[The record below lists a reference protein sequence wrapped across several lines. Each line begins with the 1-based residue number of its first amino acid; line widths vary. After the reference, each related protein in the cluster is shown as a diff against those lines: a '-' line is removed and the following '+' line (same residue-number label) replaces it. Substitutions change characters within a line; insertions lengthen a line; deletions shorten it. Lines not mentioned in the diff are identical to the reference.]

1 MKRLRVVYL
10 CGLLLIGLLSKMA
23 MASEDLLKLCKPLA
37 PPLDGVYQTVQ
48 QVEVSWLVRGVLCY
62 KASEAHW
69 QLKKD
74 EKELAIESLES
85 LMHVTIALMPKHI
98 QKTDADLLIES
109 ARDAIASLSYVPA
122 NLSGA
127 VLTYAS
133 EPRTGAEVSVLFAQT
148 GNVYTVITD
157 ENGLFQIDSIEEG
170 GFVANVTT
178 SEGDIGSAHA
188 SVVQKRP
195 SNSVTIYVEQ
205 PGNASISGRVYV
217 DGQTPGEDVMVFVE
231 FPELSKEYATSIQ
244 PDGFYRFDNL
254 SATGTFILSGLQASN
269 GALGIEAHY
278 IPDSTLEAEVDLY
291 LDSPTKVNPE
301 FLNPNFENGLDGW
314 THSENVKL
322 VPTEDYFGD

>member
-133 EPRTGAEVSVLFAQT
+133 EPRTGLKSQCSSHR
-148 GNVYTVITD
+148 
-157 ENGLFQIDSIEEG
+157 Q
-170 GFVANVTT
+170 
-178 SEGDIGSAHA
+178 
-188 SVVQKRP
+188 
-195 SNSVTIYVEQ
+195 
-205 PGNASISGRVYV
+205 
-217 DGQTPGEDVMVFVE
+217 VMC
-231 FPELSKEYATSIQ
+231 I
-244 PDGFYRFDNL
+244 R
-254 SATGTFILSGLQASN
+254 
-269 GALGIEAHY
+269 
-278 IPDSTLEAEVDLY
+278 
-291 LDSPTKVNPE
+291 
-301 FLNPNFENGLDGW
+301 
-314 THSENVKL
+314 
-322 VPTEDYFGD
+322 